1 MVASVTGALLNLVTN
16 YIFIKIYSYYAAGYT
31 TLFCYL
37 VYAAGHYLMMN
48 RVCDR
53 FLGGIRPFPAAQ
65 YWGLSIAFMSA
76 GFVLLFTYQSRI
88 MRYGLLFLLMVLA
101 LIFRRR
107 LKAIAKSLVNVRK
120 EGKKK

>member
-1 MVASVTGALLNLVTN
+1 
-16 YIFIKIYSYYAAGYT
+16 
-31 TLFCYL
+31 
-37 VYAAGHYLMMN
+37 
-48 RVCDR
+48 
-53 FLGGIRPFPAAQ
+53 
-65 YWGLSIAFMSA
+65 
-76 GFVLLFTYQSRI
+76 